1 MILILRFR
9 EMINVRRILSLSFL
23 EHSDYVSETEC
34 LWMHF
39 SELFRSVEW
48 ILDIFHFA
56 SSSFYFQDDVLSVSR
71 ASLGAQL
78 YLTGRA
84 IGFVT
89 AFDPQQPLF
98 C

>member
-1 MILILRFR
+1 
-9 EMINVRRILSLSFL
+9 
-23 EHSDYVSETEC
+23 
-34 LWMHF
+34 MHF

-48 ILDIFHFA
+48 ILDIFLLDIFHFA

-71 ASLGAQL
+71 AFLGAQL